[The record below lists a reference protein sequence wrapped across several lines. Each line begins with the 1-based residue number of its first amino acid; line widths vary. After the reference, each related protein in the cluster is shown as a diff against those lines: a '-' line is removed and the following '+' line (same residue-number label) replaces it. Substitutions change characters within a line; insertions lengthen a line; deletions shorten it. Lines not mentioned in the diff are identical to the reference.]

1 MARVRFEDVDL
12 LGALSRIVDLHT
24 QHYKEDFDLDKELIS
39 KLAVSDRSEDKQLLW
54 MSRPCGTYTLREREV
69 YLDGS
74 HENKVWRFY
83 QEQTNDPVLAY
94 AISLKEVRDGKI
106 FGNLYPLNYR
116 EHVERMKKL
125 TCPIGNVAVAFA
137 DGNVITIGILS
148 GIIFLAALV
157 LFFVAGFLPGLAWL
171 MIAFLI
177 SPYGLPLAAAWL
189 VGIIGGA
196 NSALKDF
203 IFG

>member
-1 MARVRFEDVDL
+1 M
-12 LGALSRIVDLHT
+12 GST
-24 QHYKEDFDLDKELIS
+24 KQHFYFRTGT
-39 KLAVSDRSEDKQLLW
+39 KLVQ
-54 MSRPCGTYTLREREV
+54 
-69 YLDGS
+69 
-74 HENKVWRFY
+74 
-83 QEQTNDPVLAY
+83 
-94 AISLKEVRDGKI
+94 GKWKT
-106 FGNLYPLNYR
+106 
-116 EHVERMKKL
+116 V
-125 TCPIGNVAVAFA
+125 
-137 DGNVITIGILS
+137 GILS

>member
-1 MARVRFEDVDL
+1 MRLIGKL
-12 LGALSRIVDLHT
+12 LALPFMLVTGIL
-24 QHYKEDFDLDKELIS
+24 
-39 KLAVSDRSEDKQLLW
+39 
-54 MSRPCGTYTLREREV
+54 
-69 YLDGS
+69 YLVC
-74 HENKVWRFY
+74 KFLV
-83 QEQTNDPVLAY
+83 V
-94 AISLKEVRDGKI
+94 
-106 FGNLYPLNYR
+106 
-116 EHVERMKKL
+116 
-125 TCPIGNVAVAFA
+125 
-137 DGNVITIGILS
+137 LS

>member
-1 MARVRFEDVDL
+1 MAGVRFEDVDL

-94 AISLKEVRDGKI
+94 AISLK
-106 FGNLYPLNYR
+106 
-116 EHVERMKKL
+116 
-125 TCPIGNVAVAFA
+125 
-137 DGNVITIGILS
+137 
-148 GIIFLAALV
+148 
-157 LFFVAGFLPGLAWL
+157 
-171 MIAFLI
+171 
-177 SPYGLPLAAAWL
+177 
-189 VGIIGGA
+189 
-196 NSALKDF
+196 
-203 IFG
+203 

>member
-1 MARVRFEDVDL
+1 MAGVRFEDVDL

-106 FGNLYPLNYR
+106 FGKGFYIWLSRFGGAHRQPR
-116 EHVERMKKL
+116 SFSA
-125 TCPIGNVAVAFA
+125 I
-137 DGNVITIGILS
+137 ITSLIGIKLRR
-148 GIIFLAALV
+148 
-157 LFFVAGFLPGLAWL
+157 
-171 MIAFLI
+171 
-177 SPYGLPLAAAWL
+177 
-189 VGIIGGA
+189 
-196 NSALKDF
+196 
-203 IFG
+203 

>member
-83 QEQTNDPVLAY
+83 QEQTNDPVSYTHLRAHETK
-94 AISLKEVRDGKI
+94 ANLFERSQGRKNIWQSLSA
-106 FGNLYPLNYR
+106 
-116 EHVERMKKL
+116 KL
-125 TCPIGNVAVAFA
+125 
-137 DGNVITIGILS
+137 
-148 GIIFLAALV
+148 
-157 LFFVAGFLPGLAWL
+157 
-171 MIAFLI
+171 
-177 SPYGLPLAAAWL
+177 
-189 VGIIGGA
+189 
-196 NSALKDF
+196 
-203 IFG
+203 